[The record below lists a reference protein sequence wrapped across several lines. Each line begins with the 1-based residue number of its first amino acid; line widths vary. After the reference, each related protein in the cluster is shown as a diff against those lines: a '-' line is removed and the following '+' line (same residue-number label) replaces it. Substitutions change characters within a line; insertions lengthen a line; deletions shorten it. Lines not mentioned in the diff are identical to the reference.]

1 MTALVTTLTGFG
13 ETANSRTYF
22 YSGHTASNPKLVI
35 QKRKVATAAD
45 GQYETSVSV
54 VSGTVDSTGALLAK
68 KVVFEIK
75 MYGPANGTSAAVT
88 AALAIIRD
96 IVQSTE
102 YTSVVS
108 SQEWIKG

>member
-1 MTALVTTLTGFG
+1 MAALATTVTGFG

-22 YSGHTASNPKLVI
+22 YSGHTASNPKLII
-35 QKRKVATAAD
+35 QKRKVATAVD
-45 GQYETSVSV
+45 GQYETSIQV
-54 VSGTVDSTGALLAK
+54 VSGTVNAASELLAK

-75 MYGPANGTSAAVT
+75 MYGPADGTSAAVT

-96 IVQSTE
+96 VVQSTE

-108 SQEWIKG
+108 SQEWLKG